1 MPDYAL
7 GLDFG
12 TNSARAVV
20 VRLDTGDQIAVDVFA
35 YPSGDDGIIE
45 SSRDPDLA
53 RQEPADYITA
63 CKSLLSSAMQKA
75 QGADPQFDA
84 GRVVGIGV
92 DFTAST
98 PMPVDVNGEPLAFR
112 EAFADVLG
120 AKAWLWKDHTSHEE
134 AKEITLL
141 AEKEHPEYL
150 AKCGGQ
156 YSSEWFWS
164 KALRCAR
171 TAPDVIAAAH
181 TWIEAC
187 DWVTG
192 VLTGSASNPLR
203 GICAAGHKAMANPG
217 WGGYPDAPFLAKL
230 HPELA
235 RIRASLPEELH
246 PVGVCAGYLASSFAA
261 PAGLGERVAVSV
273 GAIDAHLG
281 AVGAGI
287 RQGRLVKIMG
297 TSTCDMAVWPLE
309 QTLQDIPGISGVVP
323 ESILPGMYGLEA
335 GQSAVGDLFNWF
347 VGPMNGGTHESLT
360 SAASK
365 LLPGES
371 GLIALDW
378 NNGNRCPYG
387 DSRLRGVL
395 IGQSLRTKPHEIYRA
410 LVEATAFGARQI
422 IEIYEKHGVRVEEV
436 VCTGGIAERNEWLL
450 QVYAD
455 ICGRPIRVSAVPH
468 GSAHG
473 AAICGAVA
481 GGAFSSFS
489 EAQSRLCPEP
499 EESYEPDSNA
509 VQTYDRLYRL
519 YLDLGTA
526 FSGRT
531 SGADVGGVIKEL
543 LAIREDALS
552 S

>member
-20 VRLDTGDQIAVDVFA
+20 VRLDSGDQIAGDVFE
-35 YPSGDDGIIE
+35 YPSGDAGIIE
-45 SSRDPDLA
+45 SGRDPDLA

-63 CKSLLSSAMQKA
+63 CKRLLPAAIQKA
-75 QGADPQFDA
+75 QTADDEFDA
-84 GRVVGIGV
+84 ERVVGIGV

-98 PMPVDVNGEPLAFR
+98 PMPVDANGDPLAFR
-112 EAFADVLG
+112 DAFAQVLE

-141 AEKEHPEYL
+141 AQSEHPEYL
-150 AKCGGQ
+150 AKGGGQ
-156 YSSEWFWS
+156 YSSEWFWA

-171 TAPDVIAAAH
+171 IAPEVIAAAH

-192 VLTGSASNPLR
+192 VLTGSAANPLR

-217 WGGYPDAPFLAKL
+217 WGGYPDATFLARL

-235 RIRASLPEELH
+235 RIRASLPDDLH
-246 PVGVCAGYLASSFAA
+246 PVGVRAGHLIPEFAA
-261 PAGLGERVAVSV
+261 PNGLSEKVAVSV

-287 RQGRLVKIMG
+287 RRGRLVKIMG

-309 QTLQDIPGISGVVP
+309 QNLQDIPGISGIVP
-323 ESILPGMYGLEA
+323 ESILPGNYGLEA

-347 VGPMNGGTHESLT
+347 VGPMNGGSHETLT
-360 SAASK
+360 AAAST

-378 NNGNRCPYG
+378 NGGNRCPYG

-422 IEIYEKHGVRVEEV
+422 IEIYEAHGVRVEEI

-455 ICGRPIRVSAVPH
+455 ICGRPIRVSAVPN

-481 GGAFSSFS
+481 GGAFKSFS
-489 EAQSRLCPEP
+489 EAQDRLCPEP
-499 EESYEPDSNA
+499 TESYKPDSNA
-509 VQTYDRLYRL
+509 TQTYDRLYRI
-519 YLDLGTA
+519 YLSLGAA
-526 FSGRT
+526 FSGR
-531 SGADVGGVIKEL
+531 SNGGDVGSVIKEL
-543 LAIREDALS
+543 LAIRESVLTA
-552 S
+552 